1 MNISVASSSSAK
13 TIGMI
18 LLISGE
24 LVSLMASTKSPSPLG
39 HLHERKAKFGM
50 GQRHVG
56 HRRYDSGCCSRGSS
70 LWRYRLAPAHMGKP
84 QPPCCCPAC
93 CHQRRTLLMEPAE

>member
-1 MNISVASSSSAK
+1 MNISVASSPSAK
-13 TIGMI
+13 TTGMI

-50 GQRHVG
+50 GKRHVG
-56 HRRYDSGCCSRGSS
+56 HRRYDSGCCSRWLS
-70 LWRYRLAPAHMGKP
+70 LSRYRLAPTDMGKP
-84 QPPCCCPAC
+84 QPPCCTAC
-93 CHQRRTLLMEPAE
+93 CHQGRTLLMEPAE

>member
-39 HLHERKAKFGM
+39 HLPGGER
-50 GQRHVG
+50 
-56 HRRYDSGCCSRGSS
+56 SGIHNVASGDDIARIGLGTTSAAWPRQCRGRGG
-70 LWRYRLAPAHMGKP
+70 W
-84 QPPCCCPAC
+84 
-93 CHQRRTLLMEPAE
+93 T